1 MYGDVRKA
9 GDVGHLSV
17 MEFGIPIPQTFLA
30 DETNMKTVRGLFRFN
45 QDIPG
50 SIELVH
56 PNKFLPN
63 LRPVEEF
70 RHTPIIPISEKE
82 LLRHK
87 SKIEERNRKGYYVEV
102 RKDTIYFYTIAMLTL
117 GITFYTFIMVN
128 EKQMRIKEDLERTR
142 TLKYKAGAGRK
153 GANVLAER
161 E

>member
-1 MYGDVRKA
+1 M
-9 GDVGHLSV
+9 
-17 MEFGIPIPQTFLA
+17 
-30 DETNMKTVRGLFRFN
+30 
-45 QDIPG
+45 
-50 SIELVH
+50 
-56 PNKFLPN
+56 
-63 LRPVEEF
+63 RPVEEF

-128 EKQMRIKEDLERTR
+128 EKQMRIKEDLERSR

>member
-1 MYGDVRKA
+1 MYGDIKQA
-9 GDVGHLSV
+9 GDSQLKVL
-17 MEFGIPIPQTFLA
+17 EFGIPIPYEFVS
-30 DETNMKTVRGLFRFN
+30 DEESMTRVSSMFRVN
-45 QDIPG
+45 PDIPG
-50 SIELVH
+50 AIETVH

-63 LRPVEEF
+63 LRPVDEF
-70 RHTPIIPISEKE
+70 RHTPIIPISEKD
-82 LLRHK
+82 LLAHK
-87 SKIEERNRKGYYVEV
+87 GKIEERNRKGYYVEV